1 MTFIIF
7 VQIFTVCL
15 LGAMSPGPSMAVV
28 INNAIF
34 KGRYSGIL
42 TSIGHGVG
50 ITFYATFAVLGLGLV
65 IKTNLFIFNGLKILS
80 IIFLIFIGM
89 KSILNKERL
98 NLKKNFIKENTV
110 SFLQGFSI
118 SILNP
123 KILVWFIAIYSQFMS
138 ADNELIFNIYLVS
151 IAGIVDACWYI
162 LLTLVITTASTLNF
176 FQTKIKVIK
185 KIQGFFFITLGFI
198 LLINLSYEYMLK

>member
-138 ADNELIFNIYLVS
+138 VNNDLIFNIYLVS
-151 IAGIVDACWYI
+151 IAGMIDACWYI
-162 LLTLVITTASTLNF
+162 ILTLAITTASALHF
-176 FQTKIKVIK
+176 FQTKIKLIQ
-185 KIQGFFFITLGFI
+185 KIQGFFFITLGLG
-198 LLINLSYEYMLK
+198 LLINLII